1 MDHQYLIEAI
11 MIDIQPSLFDHLMY
25 GITKPILKAYIH
37 KVREAEAERLEMVK
51 NAEKTK
57 IS

>member
-1 MDHQYLIEAI
+1 